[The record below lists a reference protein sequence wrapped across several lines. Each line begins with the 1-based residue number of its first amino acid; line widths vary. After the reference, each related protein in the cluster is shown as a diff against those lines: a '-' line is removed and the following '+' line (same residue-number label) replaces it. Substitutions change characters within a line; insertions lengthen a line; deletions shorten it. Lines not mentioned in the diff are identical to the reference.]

1 MAKEHIFKLAK
12 SLYKQGRFMTRAD
25 LAYNLD
31 KFDYGKDSIEIT
43 RLVWESWLE
52 HKKDDRILKVF
63 IGNDGVGS
71 LVESFQLHNLVEN
84 NDVDAFM
91 EFAQNALI
99 ECNDALTELEDEL
112 NSVLEKTISTV
123 TKSGILGKVSGTSG
137 VKAVQNEVTTIFDSM
152 SDAKNAYDIACDD
165 VRNVVDVFIELREG
179 VNEIFMKYSLL
190 LSDIFGDSIKTVAP
204 EYFDFN
210 AIEYLD
216 VQGLYSAI
224 ELEYNNL
231 STSCSTLMNSIRESF
246 TNALSNSVTAYKTN
260 GDKTVALAMAG
271 LNLVSHYLN
280 ASEQTLILGQELQ
293 KFKSLVRKDVTTIK
307 GDMVRLFSIYR
318 LLNEVLIPKS
328 DAFYRYS
335 NGVLMSSMQ
344 QISDLFYS
352 DPAIKELALE
362 RDALLND
369 MKELNRTMLDN
380 QTTISYYK
388 SALAECNEM
397 LKVNEG
403 QYNNAKANKP
413 SKPNA
418 ILNLITFG
426 SSKKNYNRSIYEWNM
441 AFAPIITSYE
451 SMAAEAQL
459 YTKEIATLQSDYEA
473 DRNRIITL
481 KSKLT
486 KLSKRISKLVNNQDA
501 IKAQLVKVLKDV
513 FGLLKVGKEILNSG
527 LNDKMIKAVSVEQT
541 DFSLPEKTVQELD
554 KFTDKI
560 KKVTIQHTDDEI
572 EAELMLKAEE
582 FMKHWALM
590 QQMKSLD
597 RQEAEHYEKE
607 LSRISDSFSSDFKDI
622 DNKGKALRSV
632 LAKLNLSMSPEDIK
646 SALLMLSDSA
656 GVIISEDELNQ
667 FISGDKIIEI

>member
-31 KFDYGKDSIEIT
+31 KFVYGKDSIEIT

-71 LVESFQLHNLVEN
+71 LVESFQLHNLVEK

-123 TKSGILGKVSGTSG
+123 TKSGILGKVSGTSA

-441 AFAPIITSYE
+441 ACAPIITSYE

-632 LAKLNLSMSPEDIK
+632 LAKLNLSISPEDIK

>member
-1 MAKEHIFKLAK
+1 
-12 SLYKQGRFMTRAD
+12 
-25 LAYNLD
+25 
-31 KFDYGKDSIEIT
+31 
-43 RLVWESWLE
+43 
-52 HKKDDRILKVF
+52 
-63 IGNDGVGS
+63 
-71 LVESFQLHNLVEN
+71 
-84 NDVDAFM
+84 
-91 EFAQNALI
+91 
-99 ECNDALTELEDEL
+99 
-112 NSVLEKTISTV
+112 
-123 TKSGILGKVSGTSG
+123 
-137 VKAVQNEVTTIFDSM
+137 
-152 SDAKNAYDIACDD
+152 
-165 VRNVVDVFIELREG
+165 
-179 VNEIFMKYSLL
+179 
-190 LSDIFGDSIKTVAP
+190 
-204 EYFDFN
+204 
-210 AIEYLD
+210 
-216 VQGLYSAI
+216 
-224 ELEYNNL
+224 
-231 STSCSTLMNSIRESF
+231 MNSIRESF

-369 MKELNRTMLDN
+369 MKELNRTILDN

-418 ILNLITFG
+418 LLNLITFG
-426 SSKKNYNRSIYEWNM
+426 SSKKNFNRSIYEWNM
-441 AFAPIITSYE
+441 ACAPIITSYE

-527 LNDKMIKAVSVEQT
+527 LNDKMLKAVSVEQT

>member
-12 SLYKQGRFMTRAD
+12 SLDKQGSFMTRAD

-31 KFDYGKDSIEIT
+31 KFGYGKDSIEIT

-123 TKSGILGKVSGTSG
+123 NKSGILGKVSGTSG

-418 ILNLITFG
+418 LLNLITFG

-441 AFAPIITSYE
+441 ACAPIITSYE

-527 LNDKMIKAVSVEQT
+527 LNDKMLKAVSVEQT

>member
-12 SLYKQGRFMTRAD
+12 SLYKQGSFMTRAD
-25 LAYNLD
+25 LAYNLG
-31 KFDYGKDSIEIT
+31 KFGYGKDSIEIT

-52 HKKDDRILKVF
+52 HKKDDRIIKVF

-123 TKSGILGKVSGTSG
+123 NKSGILGKVSGTSG

-369 MKELNRTMLDN
+369 MKELNRTILDN

-418 ILNLITFG
+418 LLNLITFG
-426 SSKKNYNRSIYEWNM
+426 SSKKNFNRSIYEWNM
-441 AFAPIITSYE
+441 ACAPIITSYE

-527 LNDKMIKAVSVEQT
+527 LNDKMLKAVSVEQT

>member
-1 MAKEHIFKLAK
+1 
-12 SLYKQGRFMTRAD
+12 
-25 LAYNLD
+25 
-31 KFDYGKDSIEIT
+31 
-43 RLVWESWLE
+43 
-52 HKKDDRILKVF
+52 
-63 IGNDGVGS
+63 
-71 LVESFQLHNLVEN
+71 
-84 NDVDAFM
+84 
-91 EFAQNALI
+91 
-99 ECNDALTELEDEL
+99 
-112 NSVLEKTISTV
+112 LEKTISTV
-123 TKSGILGKVSGTSG
+123 NKSGILGKVSGTSG

-369 MKELNRTMLDN
+369 MKELNRTILDN

-418 ILNLITFG
+418 LLNLITFG

-441 AFAPIITSYE
+441 ACAPIITSYE

-527 LNDKMIKAVSVEQT
+527 LNDKMLKAVSVEQT

>member
-12 SLYKQGRFMTRAD
+12 SLYKQGRFMTRAN

>member
-1 MAKEHIFKLAK
+1 
-12 SLYKQGRFMTRAD
+12 
-25 LAYNLD
+25 
-31 KFDYGKDSIEIT
+31 
-43 RLVWESWLE
+43 
-52 HKKDDRILKVF
+52 
-63 IGNDGVGS
+63 
-71 LVESFQLHNLVEN
+71 
-84 NDVDAFM
+84 
-91 EFAQNALI
+91 
-99 ECNDALTELEDEL
+99 
-112 NSVLEKTISTV
+112 
-123 TKSGILGKVSGTSG
+123 
-137 VKAVQNEVTTIFDSM
+137 
-152 SDAKNAYDIACDD
+152 
-165 VRNVVDVFIELREG
+165 
-179 VNEIFMKYSLL
+179 
-190 LSDIFGDSIKTVAP
+190 
-204 EYFDFN
+204 
-210 AIEYLD
+210 
-216 VQGLYSAI
+216 
-224 ELEYNNL
+224 
-231 STSCSTLMNSIRESF
+231 
-246 TNALSNSVTAYKTN
+246 
-260 GDKTVALAMAG
+260 
-271 LNLVSHYLN
+271 
-280 ASEQTLILGQELQ
+280 
-293 KFKSLVRKDVTTIK
+293 
-307 GDMVRLFSIYR
+307 
-318 LLNEVLIPKS
+318 
-328 DAFYRYS
+328 
-335 NGVLMSSMQ
+335 
-344 QISDLFYS
+344 
-352 DPAIKELALE
+352 
-362 RDALLND
+362 
-369 MKELNRTMLDN
+369 MLDN

-403 QYNNAKANKP
+403 QYNKAKANKP

-418 ILNLITFG
+418 LLNLITFG

-441 AFAPIITSYE
+441 ACAPIITSYE

-527 LNDKMIKAVSVEQT
+527 LNDKMLKAVSVEQT

-622 DNKGKALRSV
+622 DIKGKALRSV